1 MGIEWRIE
9 MKFWIKHEIH
19 GRVRVHLAMKRCSLE
34 QADTL
39 QYYLEQLEQVTRA
52 KVYQETAD
60 ATIYFEE
67 DRETV
72 LTALQAFS
80 WETAVLPE
88 EVAQASSRALNA
100 EYKEKLVMHIFWHY
114 ARRLFLPAPIHAVIT
129 VAKSVPFLYEGIKTL
144 AKGKLEVSV
153 LDATAIGVSIAQG
166 NLSTAGSV
174 MFLLGVG
181 ELLEEWTHKK
191 SVVDLARGMSLHV
204 EQVWQKTEDG
214 QQVLVPIHQIQ
225 KGDQV
230 VVHMGNVIPF
240 DATVAEGDG
249 MVNEASFT
257 GEAAAVHK
265 TKDSVVYAGTVLEE
279 GELTLQVEQTGGD
292 TRYQKIVAMIEDSE
306 QLKSNLEGKASRLA
320 DRLVPY
326 TLLGTGLTWLLTG
339 NATKAVSVLMVDFS
353 CALKLSMP
361 LAVLSA
367 MKEAGTHQIV
377 VKGGKFLEAVAEST
391 TIVFDKTGTL
401 TQAKPEVREVIAF
414 SGRDTNEM
422 LRVAAC
428 LEEHF
433 PHSMAKAVVQKAVEL
448 HLEHEEMHS
457 KVDYIVAHGISSYIG
472 EEKVI
477 IGSYHFVFEDEGCIV
492 PEGEAWKLE
501 QLPGDCSYLYLAI
514 EQVLA
519 AVICICD
526 PLRPEAEAVIRALR
540 QEGLER
546 IVMLTGDSER
556 TASVIAQ
563 KLGITQYRS
572 EVLPEDKAQFVEAEK
587 AAGRSVIMIGDGIN
601 DSPALSAA
609 NVGIAISDGAQ
620 MAREIADITVAG
632 KDLWEI
638 VTLRRLSKALM
649 HRIGRNYRLIIGI
662 NAGLIAGGVIG
673 VLAPGTSALLHNA
686 STVAISLES
695 MKNLL

>member
-1 MGIEWRIE
+1 

-88 EVAQASSRALNA
+88 KVAQASSRALNA

-492 PEGEAWKLE
+492 PEGEAWKLK

>member
-1 MGIEWRIE
+1 

-60 ATIYFEE
+60 VTIYFEE

-88 EVAQASSRALNA
+88 KVAQASSRALNA

-492 PEGEAWKLE
+492 PEGEAWKLK